1 MLASGY
7 PGTDALAKAR
17 GAPTMTA
24 TAGLIANP
32 ASGKD
37 IRRLVAHA
45 SVFGNDE
52 KVNILRRVV
61 LGLEAAGVGRIVYMP
76 DPHRLVERSLDGID
90 AKVEV
95 VPVGGSFR
103 ADVTNTMRAA
113 ASMQASGVRVIV
125 SLGGDGTNRALVKGA
140 SDVPLVP
147 ISTGTN
153 NVFPVMVEGT
163 VAGLAAGAVA
173 AGAVDPSA
181 VAERCKLLDVRL
193 GGGRHEIA
201 LIDAVFMTPGFVGS
215 RAIWETEAI
224 REVVLTRAEAHAV
237 GMSAVGGM
245 LVEVAPSD
253 DCGLHLEIGDAGSE
267 VRAAIAPGLIRPVRV
282 ERVERVE
289 LGARLGI
296 EGPALLAL
304 DGERELLIEEGR
316 AADVTLLRSGPP
328 VVDIGRCL
336 AAARSAGFLRPV

>member
-1 MLASGY
+1 
-7 PGTDALAKAR
+7 
-17 GAPTMTA
+17 MT
-24 TAGLIANP
+24 
-32 ASGKD
+32 
-37 IRRLVAHA
+37 
-45 SVFGNDE
+45 GNT
-52 KVNILRRVV
+52 LF
-61 LGLEAAGVGRIVYMP
+61 
-76 DPHRLVERSLDGID
+76 
-90 AKVEV
+90 

-103 ADVTNTMRAA
+103 ADVTDTMEAA
-113 ASMQASGVRVIV
+113 AAMQASGVRVIV

-173 AGAVDPSA
+173 AGVVDPSA
-181 VAERCKLLDVRL
+181 VAERCKLLYIGL

-201 LIDAVFMTPGFVGS
+201 LIDAVFMAPGFAGS

-245 LVEVAPSD
+245 LAEVTPSD
-253 DCGLHLEIGDAGSE
+253 DCGLHLEFGDAGSE
-267 VRAAIAPGLIRPVRV
+267 VRAAIGPGLIRPVRV
-282 ERVERVE
+282 KRVERVE

-316 AADVTLLRSGPP
+316 AVDVTLLRSGPP

-336 AAARSAGFLRPV
+336 AAARTAGFLRPA